1 MAVQCGIVGL
11 PNVGKSTLFNAL
23 TKAGIAA
30 ENYPFC
36 TIEPNVG
43 IVEVPD
49 ARLAALAEI
58 VNPQRIVPAS
68 VEFVDIAGLVK
79 GASKGEGLGNQ
90 FLANIREC
98 DATAHVVRCFEDDN
112 VIHIAGKI
120 SPIDD
125 IEVIN
130 TELAL
135 ADLASVEKAVHRFTK
150 LSRSTGGDKEATKM
164 LPLLEKC
171 QKVLD
176 LGLAVRS
183 LALDEEEKVLVKQ
196 LSLITSKPTMYVA
209 NVADANDLAH
219 NAHYQT
225 VLAYAAKERAP
236 VVAVCANMEAEIG
249 DMDDADKME
258 FLKDL
263 GLDEPGLNRVIR
275 AGYSLLGLQT
285 YFTAGVKEVRAWTI
299 HKGDTAPRAAAAIHT
314 DFEKGFIRAQTIAYA
329 DYIQFKG
336 EHGAKEHGK
345 MRAEGKEYVVH
356 DGDVL
361 NFLFNV

>member
-58 VNPQRIVPAS
+58 VHPQRIVPAS

-112 VIHIAGKI
+112 VIHVAGKI
-120 SPIDD
+120 SPLDD

-176 LGLAVRS
+176 QGRAVRS
-183 LALDEEEKVLVKQ
+183 LVLDDEEKALVKQ

-209 NVADANDLAH
+209 NVADARDLEH

-263 GLDEPGLNRVIR
+263 GLEEPGLNRVIR
-275 AGYSLLGLQT
+275 AGYHLLGLQT

-314 DFEKGFIRAQTIAYA
+314 DFEKGFIRAQTIAFA
-329 DYIQFKG
+329 DFVQFKG